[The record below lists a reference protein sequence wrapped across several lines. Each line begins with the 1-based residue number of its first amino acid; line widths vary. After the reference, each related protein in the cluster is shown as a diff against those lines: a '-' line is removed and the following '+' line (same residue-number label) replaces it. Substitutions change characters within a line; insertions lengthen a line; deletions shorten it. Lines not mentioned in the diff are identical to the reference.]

1 MIRILTFTI
10 LGAFLG
16 LLIACDDTPPTPPV
30 TFMLDRVFP
39 LALGQTGECRDLAG
53 FTIRFDKIASDSRCP
68 KGVEC
73 ITAGQVEVVLTISKN
88 GQPQTITLPFI
99 IPNGTENVTEYQGHT
114 IRIMGVSPMK
124 FKDKPIDPTA
134 YNIILQVMETPV
146 GGPVAKLDQE
156 FVLGFGESISLE
168 GQEGYKIRFDSVS
181 ADSRCPEGVQCV
193 WAGKADAIIT
203 FSQGTTSQ
211 AITLSTGD
219 LSQGGNGQAAMGP
232 YTLFLKAISPA
243 KKKDAV
249 IAPNAYKASLLI
261 QK

>member
-1 MIRILTFTI
+1 MIRISAIAI
-10 LGAFLG
+10 LSAYLG
-16 LLIACDDTPPTPPV
+16 LFMACKNTPPAPPV
-30 TFMLDRVFP
+30 TFLLDRAFP
-39 LALGQTGECRDLAG
+39 LAVGQTGECRDVAG

-88 GQPQTITLPFI
+88 GQTKAVTLPFI
-99 IPNGTENVTEYQGHT
+99 IPNGTENVTDYQGHT

-124 FKDKPIDPTA
+124 FKDKPIDLKE
-134 YNIILQVMETPV
+134 YNIIIQVMETPV
-146 GGPVAKLDQE
+146 GGAVAKLDQE
-156 FVLGFGESISLE
+156 FILGVGESIGLE
-168 GQEGYKIRFDSVS
+168 GPDGYKIQFDSVS
-181 ADSRCPEGVQCV
+181 SDSRCPEGVQCI
-193 WAGKADAIIT
+193 WAGKADAVIT
-203 FSQGTTSQ
+203 FSQGASSQ

-219 LSQGGNGQAAMGP
+219 LSQGGKAQAAMGP